1 MLYKFDVKKQSI
13 CNYNNKFLQKINNRK
28 NKIIIINFSL
38 LIFFLFFIVNFISLT
53 PTLIFLCNKSNS
65 LFKISLIV
73 SIILIYII
81 IKNFFMGLNYMQ
93 ILSQNLLVNDFFK
106 DGYNIILN
114 DTSKYLQIQN
124 SCIKMTVNLS
134 KDFKKNNINIFKDF
148 ISITFNNNTIFLP
161 KEDSIL
167 YILKSYNLI

>member
-81 IKNFFMGLNYMQ
+81 IKNFFNGLNYMQ

-124 SCIKMTVNLS
+124 SCIKMTFNLS

>member
-38 LIFFLFFIVNFISLT
+38 LIFFLFFIVNSISLT
-53 PTLIFLCNKSNS
+53 PTLIFLCNKNNS

-81 IKNFFMGLNYMQ
+81 IKNFFNGLNYMQ

-124 SCIKMTVNLS
+124 SCIKMTFNLS

>member
-53 PTLIFLCNKSNS
+53 PTLIFLCIKSNS

-124 SCIKMTVNLS
+124 SCIKMTFNLS

>member
-81 IKNFFMGLNYMQ
+81 IKNFFKGLNYMQ

-124 SCIKMTVNLS
+124 SCIKMTFNLS
-134 KDFKKNNINIFKDF
+134 KDFKKNNINIFKDL

>member
-81 IKNFFMGLNYMQ
+81 IKNFFKGLNYMQ

-124 SCIKMTVNLS
+124 SCIKMTFNLS
-134 KDFKKNNINIFKDF
+134 KDFKRNNINIFKDF
-148 ISITFNNNTIFLP
+148 ISITFNNNTKFLP

>member
-38 LIFFLFFIVNFISLT
+38 LIFFLFFIVNSISLT
-53 PTLIFLCNKSNS
+53 PTLIFLCNKNNS

-81 IKNFFMGLNYMQ
+81 IKNFFNGLNYMQ
-93 ILSQNLLVNDFFK
+93 TLSQNLLVNDFFK

-124 SCIKMTVNLS
+124 SCIKMTFNLS

-161 KEDSIL
+161 KENSIL

>member
-81 IKNFFMGLNYMQ
+81 IKNFFKGLNYMQ

-114 DTSKYLQIQN
+114 DTSKYLQIQY
-124 SCIKMTVNLS
+124 SCIKMTFNLS

>member
-38 LIFFLFFIVNFISLT
+38 LIFFLFFIINFLSIT

-65 LFKISLIV
+65 LFKISLIL

-81 IKNFFMGLNYMQ
+81 IKNFFKRLNYMQ

-124 SCIKMTVNLS
+124 SCIKITFNLS

>member
-38 LIFFLFFIVNFISLT
+38 LIFFLFFIVNSISLT
-53 PTLIFLCNKSNS
+53 PTLIFLCNKNNS

-81 IKNFFMGLNYMQ
+81 IKNFFNGLNYMQ

-124 SCIKMTVNLS
+124 SCIKMTFNLS
-134 KDFKKNNINIFKDF
+134 KDFKRNNINIFKDF

>member
-81 IKNFFMGLNYMQ
+81 IKNFFKGLNYMQ

-124 SCIKMTVNLS
+124 SCIKMTFNLS
-134 KDFKKNNINIFKDF
+134 KDFKRNNINIFKDF

>member
-38 LIFFLFFIVNFISLT
+38 LIFFLFFIVNLISLT

-81 IKNFFMGLNYMQ
+81 IKNFFNGLNYMQ

-124 SCIKMTVNLS
+124 SCIKMTFNLS
-134 KDFKKNNINIFKDF
+134 KDFKRNNINIFKDF
-148 ISITFNNNTIFLP
+148 ISITFNNNTICLP
-161 KEDSIL
+161 KEDSLL

>member
-1 MLYKFDVKKQSI
+1 
-13 CNYNNKFLQKINNRK
+13 
-28 NKIIIINFSL
+28 
-38 LIFFLFFIVNFISLT
+38 
-53 PTLIFLCNKSNS
+53 
-65 LFKISLIV
+65 
-73 SIILIYII
+73 
-81 IKNFFMGLNYMQ
+81 MQ

-124 SCIKMTVNLS
+124 SCIKMTFNLS

-161 KEDSIL
+161 KENSIL

>member
-38 LIFFLFFIVNFISLT
+38 LIFFLFFIVNSISLT
-53 PTLIFLCNKSNS
+53 PTLIFLCNKNNS

-81 IKNFFMGLNYMQ
+81 IKNFFNGLNYMQ
-93 ILSQNLLVNDFFK
+93 TLSQNLLVNDFFK

-124 SCIKMTVNLS
+124 SCIKMTFNLS
-134 KDFKKNNINIFKDF
+134 KDFKRNNINIFKDF

>member
-38 LIFFLFFIVNFISLT
+38 LIFFLFFIVNSISLT
-53 PTLIFLCNKSNS
+53 PTLIFLCNKNNS

-81 IKNFFMGLNYMQ
+81 IKNFFKGLNYMQ

-124 SCIKMTVNLS
+124 SCIKMTFNLS

>member
-38 LIFFLFFIVNFISLT
+38 LIFFLFFIVNSISLT

-81 IKNFFMGLNYMQ
+81 IKNFFNGLNYMQ

-124 SCIKMTVNLS
+124 SCIKITFNLS

>member
-1 MLYKFDVKKQSI
+1 MLYKFDVKRQSI

-38 LIFFLFFIVNFISLT
+38 LIFFLFFIINFLSIT

-65 LFKISLIV
+65 LFKISLIL

-81 IKNFFMGLNYMQ
+81 IKNFFKRLNYMQ

-124 SCIKMTVNLS
+124 SCIKITFNLS

>member
-38 LIFFLFFIVNFISLT
+38 LIFFLFFIVNSISLT
-53 PTLIFLCNKSNS
+53 PALIFLCNKSNS

-81 IKNFFMGLNYMQ
+81 IKNFFKGLNYMQ

-124 SCIKMTVNLS
+124 SCIKMTFNLS

>member
-38 LIFFLFFIVNFISLT
+38 LIFFLFFIVNSISLT
-53 PTLIFLCNKSNS
+53 PTLIFLCNKNNS

-81 IKNFFMGLNYMQ
+81 IKNFFNGLNYMQ
-93 ILSQNLLVNDFFK
+93 TLSQNLLVNDFFK

-124 SCIKMTVNLS
+124 SCIKMTFNLS

>member
-81 IKNFFMGLNYMQ
+81 IKNFFKGLNYMQ
-93 ILSQNLLVNDFFK
+93 ILSQNLLINDFFK

-124 SCIKMTVNLS
+124 SCIKMTFNLS

>member
-124 SCIKMTVNLS
+124 SCIKMTFNLS

>member
-38 LIFFLFFIVNFISLT
+38 LIFFLFFIVNSISLT
-53 PTLIFLCNKSNS
+53 PTLIFLCNKNNS

-81 IKNFFMGLNYMQ
+81 IKNFFNGLNYMQ
-93 ILSQNLLVNDFFK
+93 TLSQNLLVNDFFK

-124 SCIKMTVNLS
+124 SCIKMTFNLS

-148 ISITFNNNTIFLP
+148 ITITFNNKTIFLP

>member
-81 IKNFFMGLNYMQ
+81 IKNFFKGLNYMQ

-124 SCIKMTVNLS
+124 SCIKMTFNLS

-167 YILKSYNLI
+167 CILKSYNLI

>member
-81 IKNFFMGLNYMQ
+81 IKNFFKGLNYMQ

-124 SCIKMTVNLS
+124 SCIKMTFNLS

>member
-38 LIFFLFFIVNFISLT
+38 LIFFLFFIVNSISLT

-81 IKNFFMGLNYMQ
+81 IKN
-93 ILSQNLLVNDFFK
+93 LLIYVKKK
-106 DGYNIILN
+106 DVAKSN
-114 DTSKYLQIQN
+114 N
-124 SCIKMTVNLS
+124 SLAKRVY
-134 KDFKKNNINIFKDF
+134 FR
-148 ISITFNNNTIFLP
+148 
-161 KEDSIL
+161 
-167 YILKSYNLI
+167 

>member
-81 IKNFFMGLNYMQ
+81 IKNFFNGLNYMQ

-124 SCIKMTVNLS
+124 SCIKMTFNLS

-161 KEDSIL
+161 KEDYIL

>member
-81 IKNFFMGLNYMQ
+81 IKNFFKGLNYMQ

-124 SCIKMTVNLS
+124 SCIKITFNLS

>member
-81 IKNFFMGLNYMQ
+81 IKNFFKGLNYMQ

-124 SCIKMTVNLS
+124 SCIKMTFNLS

-167 YILKSYNLI
+167 YILKSYILI

>member
-81 IKNFFMGLNYMQ
+81 IKNFFNGLNYMQ
-93 ILSQNLLVNDFFK
+93 TLSQNLLVNDFFK

-124 SCIKMTVNLS
+124 SCIKMTFNLS

>member
-38 LIFFLFFIVNFISLT
+38 LIFFLFFIVNSISLT
-53 PTLIFLCNKSNS
+53 PTLIFLCNKNNS

-81 IKNFFMGLNYMQ
+81 IKNFFKGLNYMQ

-124 SCIKMTVNLS
+124 SCIKITFNLS

>member
-81 IKNFFMGLNYMQ
+81 IKNFFNGLNYMQ

-124 SCIKMTVNLS
+124 SCIKMTFNLS
-134 KDFKKNNINIFKDF
+134 KDFKRNNINIFKDF